1 MVTADSQHVAYRLR
15 ELLGWADYIV
25 DSLCRDQRYETGKLA
40 LLGQMTGDED
50 LREIRQLA
58 WALREKLYV
67 VATRVELS
75 TDPISAS
82 QK

>member
-1 MVTADSQHVAYRLR
+1 MVTADSQHVAFRLR

-25 DSLCRDQRYETGKLA
+25 DSLCRDQRYESGKIV
-40 LLGQMTGDED
+40 LLGQLTGEGD
-50 LREIRQLA
+50 LRDIRQLA

-75 TDPISAS
+75 PPE
-82 QK
+82 KP

>member
-1 MVTADSQHVAYRLR
+1 MVTADSEHVAFRLR

-25 DSLCRDQRYETGKLA
+25 DSICRDQRYESGKLA
-40 LLGQMTGDED
+40 LLGQLTGEKELRD
-50 LREIRQLA
+50 LRHLA

-75 TDPISAS
+75 PPPRS
-82 QK
+82 